1 MKNRYS
7 WRNAGRKVFSVMSAL
22 LMAVAFGGFVQ
33 AQTTCEINNMQGGIA
48 SGSLTIW
55 GAADQGMAAMFD
67 PAGSGD
73 LGDPGCFL
81 ADPYTYTVDTIRVNL
96 GDAAIFPSVETA
108 MGTFEYEVK
117 IWGAVDGGDGC
128 HTIGTELWTSGTLTQ
143 EMDDSG
149 FYPNDIGISG
159 GGLDVTGPFFVSL
172 TTVSWSGD
180 PTTPPS
186 ALLWDAVP
194 NEACRSYVFTYNT
207 EDPPALETT
216 DFQDFVTEGTTGWPN
231 ISIVGSYPEPVGDT
245 DIAVNSVT
253 APAETQLGIASVV
266 SAEVENLG
274 DLNEQDVIVSLLE
287 DGTEVA
293 TTAANIASGATA
305 TVEFNYVPTV
315 LGEVELTAQVAVDG
329 DVDVLND
336 AATTNTTVVE
346 PPNEC
351 AIEDEDFESYADG
364 DYLAVN
370 SANWTTWSGTGE
382 GTAEDVQI
390 STAQANSGSNSVIV
404 TGDATDALLL
414 LGDATTGMW
423 EVTKMMYVPT
433 GSSAYWNLQGEL
445 AAGGIYVFECYMNA
459 DGTGEI
465 ATDAGAVVE
474 GFGSYPQGE
483 WFEVRLTA
491 DVDQELVNIYIDGTF
506 VNQIQSPD
514 DFNLSSFDYYPA
526 GGDGADEASRTYY
539 VDDVNVC
546 PLDNGGPCTAFAL
559 EFDATIEGD
568 NTDAEIFDE
577 TVAGSCWSDDGTEG
591 DVWFEFTVPEDGNY
605 DVTTNLETLDN
616 DDTQLA
622 AYTGDC
628 AGELTEIGCGDDVST
643 TIYLS
648 EMNLEDLTAGTVV
661 YVQVDGWDGTVGN
674 FQIQVTLASEP
685 LANDDCGGAT
695 DLSDLLGLEPGQSAY
710 SDVST
715 NIGATVGENDEPGSC
730 FGDPDAA
737 SLEGNVWFTFE
748 GDGETY
754 FIETMD
760 CEGTADPHND
770 DTQMAIYEGSCGDL
784 TEVAC
789 NDDIDL
795 AGGNYLAGTSFDT
808 EDGVTYYIMIDGYN
822 GTTGQ
827 FCVSF
832 TNEVGIDENS
842 KIDYSLYPN
851 PTNGNVTLTASE
863 TIEGV
868 RVLDMVGK
876 VVKTVGIDAA
886 TQVEIDVNDLP
897 SGVYFVEVSAAGNQ
911 YVERLI
917 KE

>member
-7 WRNAGRKVFSVMSAL
+7 WRNAGRKVFSVMGAL
-22 LMAVAFGGFVQ
+22 LMAVAFGGYTQ
-33 AQTTCEINNMQGGIA
+33 AQTTCEITNMQGGIA
-48 SGSLTIW
+48 AGSVGIW
-55 GAADQGMAAMFD
+55 GQADQGMAVMFD

-73 LGDPGCFL
+73 AGDPGCFL
-81 ADPYTYTVDTIRVNL
+81 EAPYTYTVDTIRLNL
-96 GDAAIFPSVETA
+96 ADASIFNGIDSAP
-108 MGTFEYEVK
+108 GTFEYVVK
-117 IWGAVDGGDGC
+117 IWEAVDGGDGC
-128 HTIGTELWTSGTLTQ
+128 HTVGSELWTSGTLSQ
-143 EMDDSG
+143 VMDDSG
-149 FYPNDIGISG
+149 FYPTDLGISG

-172 TTVSWSGD
+172 TTVSWDGD
-180 PTTPPS
+180 PTTAPS

-194 NEACRSYVFTYNT
+194 NELCRSYVFTYNT

-216 DFQDFVTEGTTGWPN
+216 DFQNFFEGTTGWPN

-266 SAEVENLG
+266 SAEIENLG

-329 DVDVLND
+329 DVDTAND
-336 AATTNTTVVE
+336 MATTNTTVVE

-351 AIEDEDFESYADG
+351 AIEDEDFESFADG
-364 DYLAVN
+364 DYLAEN
-370 SANWTTWSGTGE
+370 SDNWATWSGGGA

-433 GSSAYWNLQGEL
+433 GSSAYWNLQGN
-445 AAGGIYVFECYMNA
+445 ATPGNVFVFECYMNA

-465 ATDAGAVVE
+465 VTDAGAVTE
-474 GFGSYPQGE
+474 EFGDYPQGE

-491 DVDQELVNIYIDGTF
+491 DVDQEVVNIYIDGTF
-506 VNQIQSPD
+506 VNQIQSAD
-514 DFNLSSFDYYPA
+514 DMNLSAIDYYPA

-539 VDDVNVC
+539 VDDVSVC
-546 PLDNGGPCTAFAL
+546 PFDNGGPCTAFAL

-577 TVAGSCWSDDGTEG
+577 TVIGSCWTDDGADG
-591 DVWFEFTVPEDGNY
+591 DVWFEFTVPEDGDY
-605 DVTTNLETLDN
+605 GVTTDLEVLDN

-628 AGELTEIGCGDDVST
+628 DGELTEIGCGDDVSST
-643 TIYLS
+643 NYLS
-648 EMNLEDLTAGTVV
+648 TMNLEGLTAGTVV
-661 YVQVDGWDGTVGN
+661 YIQVDGWDGTTGN
-674 FQIQVTLASEP
+674 FQIQVTMATEP
-685 LANDDCGGAT
+685 LPNDECDGAT

-730 FGDPDAA
+730 FDDE

-760 CEGTADPHND
+760 CEGTAEPHND
-770 DTQMAIYEGSCGDL
+770 DTQIAIYEGSCGSL

-789 NDDIDL
+789 NEDIDFG
-795 AGGNYLAGTSFDT
+795 AQNYLAGTTFAT
-808 EDGVTYYIMIDGYN
+808 EEGVTYFMQVDGWG

-827 FCVSF
+827 FCISF
-832 TNEVGIDENS
+832 TRETGIDENDA
-842 KIDYSLYPN
+842 IDYSLYPN

-886 TQVEIDVNDLP
+886 TQVEINMSDLP